1 MRTQARDLIA
11 GADRLERSAEMW
23 GRGQA
28 GEQAVG
34 AQLEAL
40 RPCGFDVLHVV
51 RWPGR
56 RRANIDHVAIGPP
69 GILVVDAKNWSGTVT
84 VHHGT
89 LRQNGYKRDREVAA
103 VIKAGQDVGALL
115 QLPWALHI
123 IPVIALADSGIGDV
137 RPCRGVTV
145 LDHSDLVRWAI
156 GLPAHLSPG
165 DVLGI
170 AAQLRSGLPS
180 AATPAPRGARAT
192 TLDRRTREPSARQ
205 RRLATRRRACLRQAV
220 VKLAVLAALVVAGP
234 SLLTWWGSQGH
245 HMVESLFPSPTFS
258 AAPAPAAATVFP
270 RCADLRGTYPN
281 GVSLAGATNTGK
293 KKHGAVVVNNP
304 VYRANAG
311 LDRDKDGLA
320 CERTR
325 AARHK
330 G

>member
-40 RPCGFDVLHVV
+40 RPHGFDVLHDV

-103 VIKAGQDVGALL
+103 VIKAGEDVGALL

-123 IPVIALADSGIGDV
+123 IPVIALADSGIGEV

-170 AAQLRSGLPS
+170 AAQLRPGLPS
-180 AATPAPRGARAT
+180 AAVPTPHRPST
-192 TLDRRTREPSARQ
+192 TSGRRPPREPSARQ
-205 RRLATRRRACLRQAV
+205 RLLAAKRRALLRQAV
-220 VKLAVLAALVVAGP
+220 VKLAVVAGLLVLAP
-234 SLLTWWGSQGH
+234 SLFAWWSSQGH
-245 HMVESLFPSPTFS
+245 QMVESLLPSPTFS

-293 KKHGAVVVNNP
+293 KKHGAVVVDNP

-311 LDRDKDGLA
+311 LDHDKDGIA
-320 CERTR
+320 CERTS
-325 AARHK
+325 AGRHK